1 MGNLHKTEVRK
12 IAEKTN
18 DISNAIEA
26 VGKEIKKQI
35 KEHGKVLAA
44 MGGGAGIAVMMGGL

>member
-1 MGNLHKTEVRK
+1 MLETLEQEEIALEIPKVIFTTESIMDK
-12 IAEKTN
+12 E
-18 DISNAIEA
+18 NAQ
-26 VGKEIKKQI
+26 KI